1 MLTVNIHDAKTR
13 LSELIARAVAG
24 EPFIIAKAGKPMVKV
39 EALEA
44 TEKPKPQRIG
54 ALEGRWTLPDGPG
67 FPEDLPPDEQA
78 ELERLW
84 YDGPL
89 FPDEHRDKAA

>member
-44 TEKPKPQRIG
+44 AEQPRRSIIG
-54 ALEGRWTLPDGPG
+54 CMKGVYLPVSDDVWAELDREIVQMFEDEIERDGG
-67 FPEDLPPDEQA
+67 DLPPAKQA
-78 ELERLW
+78 
-84 YDGPL
+84 
-89 FPDEHRDKAA
+89 A